1 MSRFTANALGR
12 SPSAPQ
18 AQAVLRIVLPAD
30 LALALRGHED
40 VVVAGIRHAAIDA
53 GLVERGPGGPL
64 SGRTGKWRRVDRPD
78 PSKGT
83 TADGKVRR
91 RRPAAPPPGGW
102 KCCGETFTSPQALSG
117 HTRREHPKGD
127 TPPRSVGAGR

>member
-53 GLVERGPGGPL
+53 GLVERGPDDPPC
-64 SGRTGKWRRVDRPD
+64 RRRVDLPD

-127 TPPRSVGAGR
+127 TPPRTVGAGR